1 LSKVK
6 KRKHPVEKQQY
17 NSARTTSVEG
27 HCEKQE
33 ERYSKSWPGKLCAKF
48 EYKFS
53 PGEYTRFVTNLAAGW
68 RFSHS
73 RLSVCCGRFQFSASY
88 KLKPASHPPPL
99 IV

>member
-1 LSKVK
+1 LILLCKVRK
-6 KRKHPVEKQQY
+6 KEKQAALLGKQLY

-27 HCEKQE
+27 HCQKQE
-33 ERYSKSWPGKLCAKF
+33 KRYSKSWPGKLCAKF

-73 RLSVCCGRFQFSASY
+73 GFSVCCGRF
-88 KLKPASHPPPL
+88 
-99 IV
+99 